1 MAAKANAAAA
11 GKGATKT
18 GGNRAEDAVGAKGGK
33 GVGRSG
39 AAAKSGKAAGG
50 VAATAKR
57 GKAAAGADATAKSGK
72 TGAGA
77 TAKGGKAATGAA
89 AKVGKAAGGAAA
101 AKGGKATG
109 GVAAAKRGNAAGGAA
124 AKSGKGGGKNGKAA
138 ARGSGGAGRGAG
150 GVGGRD
156 LVIVESPAKAR
167 TVGQILGGR
176 YVVTASQGH
185 LRDLPKSRIGVKV
198 EEDFEPSYVV
208 VQDKRSLLKE
218 LRAAGDS
225 ARGIYLATDP
235 DREGEAISWHL
246 QEAAKWGERAAP
258 PMRVVFHEITREAV
272 EEAFRNPREID
283 MQLVNAQQARRI
295 LDRLVGYEISPLLW
309 RRVQRGLSA
318 GRVQSVSLRMV
329 VDREREIAAFV
340 PVESWTLDATL
351 RKADTD
357 AAADGDAAGS
367 YGAAGDGATFTAQLH
382 SVKGERG
389 RIKIPDEGAARGL
402 QGELEGAVYRVGEV
416 RKRDVRQ
423 RPAPPFTTSTLQ
435 QDAGRKLRYTAQR
448 TMAVAQQLYEGLDV
462 GPGGVVGL
470 ITYMRTDSTQVAAS
484 AVSEVREYI
493 GERYGREYRPGQA
506 RQHSRRSKAAQE
518 AHEAIRPTSI
528 RRDPESLRGYL
539 SADQLNLYT
548 LVWERMLASQMAD
561 AVSEATTVDID
572 AACRGDGGSGG
583 NVYNFRA
590 TGSVLRFAGFRSVYL
605 EGRDDGGEDGANGR
619 VLPPLTAD
627 DALDCPKLEAN
638 QHFTEPPP
646 RYTEATLIRAME
658 ERGIGRP
665 STYAP
670 TIGTL
675 VDRGYVERERNRLTP
690 TALGMTVTDLL
701 TEHFTDVMD
710 LDFTAKMEEELDG
723 VAQGEREWV
732 PMLRD
737 FYAPF
742 HEAVNKANETFSR
755 AEETDEVCDKC
766 GLPMAI
772 KTGRFGRFLAC
783 TGYPKCRSTKDMGDN
798 PGAPFEESTEEV
810 CEKCERPM
818 VIRTGRYGRFLAC
831 TGYNAEENP
840 CDNRR
845 NLLNKIG
852 VACPDCGGDLVERRA
867 RGRGR
872 PFWGC
877 SRYPACEFIINRR
890 PVERP
895 CPECGKLMYQ
905 KNRDTI
911 ACNSCD
917 WQETASGA
925 PAPGGR
931 KEELAAVGD

>member
-1 MAAKANAAAA
+1 MATKTTAATGKGKKESKAA
-11 GKGATKT
+11 GK
-18 GGNRAEDAVGAKGGK
+18 
-33 GVGRSG
+33 S
-39 AAAKSGKAAGG
+39 AASKKP
-50 VAATAKR
+50 
-57 GKAAAGADATAKSGK
+57 
-72 TGAGA
+72 GA
-77 TAKGGKAATGAA
+77 TAAVKKGKTTTQATGRGGKST
-89 AKVGKAAGGAAA
+89 
-101 AKGGKATG
+101 
-109 GVAAAKRGNAAGGAA
+109 
-124 AKSGKGGGKNGKAA
+124 
-138 ARGSGGAGRGAG
+138 ARGSSRTAATPRARGK
-150 GVGGRD
+150 D

-167 TVGQILGGR
+167 TVGQILGNK

-185 LRDLPKSRIGVKV
+185 LRDLPKSKIGVNV
-198 EEDFEPSYVV
+198 EQDFEPSYVV
-208 VQDKRSLLKE
+208 MQDKRSLLKE
-218 LRAAGDS
+218 LRTAGDS
-225 ARGIYLATDP
+225 ANDIYLATDP

-246 QEAAKWGERAAP
+246 QAAAKWDERASMP
-258 PMRVVFHEITREAV
+258 KRVVFHEITREAV
-272 EEAFRNPREID
+272 EEAFQNPREID

-318 GRVQSVSLRMV
+318 GRVQSVALRMV
-329 VDREREIAAFV
+329 VDREREINAFV

-351 RKADTD
+351 RKQDE
-357 AAADGDAAGS
+357 
-367 YGAAGDGATFTAQLH
+367 ATEFAAQLH
-382 SVKGERG
+382 SLKGQRK
-389 RIKIPDEGAARGL
+389 RIEIPNEEQARALESELDGAAY
-402 QGELEGAVYRVGEV
+402 QVADV

-435 QDAGRKLRYTAQR
+435 QDAGRKLRFTAQR

-462 GPGGVVGL
+462 GGEGSVGL

-484 AVSEVREYI
+484 AVSEVRDYVA
-493 GERYGREYRPGQA
+493 GRYGKGYMPDKPRV
-506 RQHSRRSKAAQE
+506 HSRRSKAAQE

-528 RRDPESLRGYL
+528 LRHPDSLRPFL
-539 SADQLNLYT
+539 SREQLNLYT
-548 LVWERMLASQMAD
+548 LIWERMLASQMAD
-561 AVSEATTVDID
+561 AISEATTVDID
-572 AACRGDGGSGG
+572 ATCQHSA

-590 TGSVLRFAGFRSVYL
+590 TGSVLRFAGFRTVYL
-605 EGRDDGGEDGANGR
+605 EGRDDVADNGDGGPT
-619 VLPPLTAD
+619 LPPLTAG
-627 DALDCPKLEAN
+627 DALNCSKLEAN

-675 VDRGYVERERNRLTP
+675 VDRKYVERERNRLTP
-690 TALGMTVTDLL
+690 TQLGMTVTDLL

-723 VAQGEREWV
+723 VAQGDREWV

-737 FYAPF
+737 FYNPF
-742 HEAVNKANETFSR
+742 HESVNKANETFSR
-755 AEETDEVCDKC
+755 AEETDEVCEKC
-766 GLPMAI
+766 GQPMAI

-783 TGYPKCRSTKDMGDN
+783 TGYPKCRNTKDMGDN
-798 PGAPFEESTEEV
+798 PGTPFEEATDEV

-852 VACPDCGGDLVERRA
+852 VPCPDCGGDLVERRA
-867 RGRGR
+867 RGRGGR

-877 SRYPACEFIINRR
+877 SRYPSCEFIINRR
-890 PVERP
+890 PVPKP
-895 CPECGKLMYQ
+895 CPQCGKMMAQ
-905 KNRDTI
+905 KNRNDI
-911 ACNSCD
+911 ACTSCD
-917 WQETASGA
+917 WQEVVAQA
-925 PAPGGR
+925 
-931 KEELAAVGD
+931 EELAAVGD